1 MAHLTADLGRF
12 VANVTLASA
21 PERAR
26 AIAKTGFADCYAVM
40 VAGAR
45 EPVVG
50 LVDRTLGAAPQGKGA
65 SLIPGGES
73 RRVSDAALV
82 NGGAAHVLD
91 DDDVALDGHPSA
103 VLVPAIL
110 AQAEASGSSGAEML
124 TAYLAGYE
132 VWAELIGREEGA
144 VHDAAGHP
152 PAVLAA
158 IAPPAA
164 CTKLR
169 RLDAARTA
177 TALAAAA
184 SMSAGLV

>member
-12 VANVTLASA
+12 VANLELDSA

-50 LVDRTLGAAPQGKGA
+50 LVDRSLGATPQGKGA

-82 NGGAAHVLD
+82 NGVAAHVLD
-91 DDDVALDGHPSA
+91 YDDVALDGHPSA

-124 TAYLAGYE
+124 AAYVAGYE
-132 VWAELIGREEGA
+132 VWAELIGREDGHLHDKGWHPTAVLGA
-144 VHDAAGHP
+144 V
-152 PAVLAA
+152 
-158 IAPPAA
+158 
-164 CTKLR
+164 
-169 RLDAARTA
+169 
-177 TALAAAA
+177 
-184 SMSAGLV
+184 